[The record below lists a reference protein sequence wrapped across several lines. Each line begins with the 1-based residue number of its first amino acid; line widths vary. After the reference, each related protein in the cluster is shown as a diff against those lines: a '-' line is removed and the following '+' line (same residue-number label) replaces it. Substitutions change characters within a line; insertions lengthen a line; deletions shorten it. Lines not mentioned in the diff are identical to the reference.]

1 MTVSDPA
8 TWLAILAGLGLSLFL
23 WSWKSAK
30 STPPLPP
37 GPRPLPLVGNIL
49 DLPPKGEPDHLFWL
63 KHREKYGPVSSV
75 TVMGGTIVILNDKD
89 AAFEL
94 MEKMAIKNSSR
105 PHMEF
110 CFGMCGYNRFAT
122 GMPYDDTLRRHRK
135 LIHQYIGTSASV
147 IGLRKVQEREI
158 SRTLMRL
165 LETPE
170 RLIDHVRTQ
179 VGATVIELT
188 YGYSMETK
196 QPDPVLQLVSRWV
209 DIFCATVIPGKWLVD
224 LFPFMKHL
232 PSWFPGA
239 GFQEIAKRWRKEVF
253 AAADVPFQFAKIQ
266 WENNSNR
273 PSFVSY
279 SLDRAGDDID
289 PELESDINLSAANL
303 YGAASD
309 TTVSTLSFA
318 YLALIKHPEILRKA
332 QKEIDEVVGS
342 ERLPTF
348 EDRAK
353 LVYLESVIKEAYR
366 WHPTAPIGVAHKSDA
381 DQIFRGFFIPKDS
394 ILLPNAWWYA
404 HDPNRY
410 HEPER
415 FNPERFLA
423 PYNEPDPKEYVF
435 GIGRR
440 ICPGKTFAD
449 ANIWLTIAQTI
460 AVFDVLKAV
469 DEHGVPVEP
478 IVEPITEL
486 VTHPAKFPF
495 QIKPRSQKHEEM
507 IRRIAQP
514 SASEKSDLELLE
526 QLGVL
531 KK

>member
-1 MTVSDPA
+1 
-8 TWLAILAGLGLSLFL
+8 
-23 WSWKSAK
+23 
-30 STPPLPP
+30 
-37 GPRPLPLVGNIL
+37 
-49 DLPPKGEPDHLFWL
+49 
-63 KHREKYGPVSSV
+63 
-75 TVMGGTIVILNDKD
+75 MGGTIVILNDKD

-147 IGLRKVQEREI
+147 IALRKVQEREI
-158 SRTLMRL
+158 SRTLLRL

-170 RLIDHVRTQ
+170 RLIEHVRTQ

-239 GFQEIAKRWRKEVF
+239 GFQDIARRWRKEVF

-318 YLALIKHPEILRKA
+318 YLALIKHPDILRKA

-366 WHPTAPIGVAHKSDA
+366 WHPTAPI
-381 DQIFRGFFIPKDS
+381 DS

-478 IVEPITEL
+478 IVQPITEL

-495 QIKPRSQKHEEM
+495 QIKPRSQKHKEM

-531 KK
+531 NK